1 MGLFSKTQTSKIKVD
16 KGYQPSTVTFKQGK
30 PAQIIFNRTTPSSC
44 LERVHSDSL
53 NFDQVLPLNEKV
65 TVDIDTSQV
74 GEFEFACGMD
84 MFKGKVVV
92 K

>member
-1 MGLFSKTQTSKIKVD
+1 MGLFSREQSAKITVD
-16 KGYQPSTVTFKQGK
+16 KGYQPNVVTFKQGK
-30 PAQIIFNRTTPSSC
+30 PAKLVFNRLTPSTC
-44 LERVHSDSL
+44 LERVHSEAL
-53 NFDQVLPLNEKV
+53 GFDLALPMQEKV
-65 TVDIDTSQV
+65 TVEIPTDQV